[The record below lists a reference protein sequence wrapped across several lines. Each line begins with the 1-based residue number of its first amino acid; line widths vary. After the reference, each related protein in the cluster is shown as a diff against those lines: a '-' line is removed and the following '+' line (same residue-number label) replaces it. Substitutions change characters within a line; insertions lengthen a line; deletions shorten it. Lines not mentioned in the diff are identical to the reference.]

1 MGNWC
6 ADFALD
12 FYIDG
17 TRIHFI
23 DLSTDGSVAL
33 EADIEKIVKITSPNN
48 TLGATLN
55 SNTNYAIGSF
65 TESADIGET
74 YEQRLITFK
83 VKPKKVKKGLRRKE
97 PLWLSCNASS
107 RLAESKH
114 DSGGLPKHV
123 W

>member
-83 VKPKKVKKGLRRKE
+83 VKPKKVKKGLRRKRTTVAF
-97 PLWLSCNASS
+97 LQCIL
-107 RLAESKH
+107 
-114 DSGGLPKHV
+114 
-123 W
+123 